1 MITLPYQDFVGMTM
15 SLGLLLEIGVRD
27 IAEVTRAAH
36 EPIVKWAQEN
46 GVRITSPIENGHR
59 SAILCIAPAKPV
71 EAYHGMK
78 RARVVCSLREGSIRL
93 SPHCYNTVEEMEKV
107 IEVLDDLNG

>member
-1 MITLPYQDFVGMTM
+1 
-15 SLGLLLEIGVRD
+15 VR
-27 IAEVTRAAH
+27 
-36 EPIVKWAQEN
+36 WAQEN
-46 GVRITSPIENGHR
+46 DVRISSPLDDRHR

-93 SPHCYNTVEEMEKV
+93 SPHCYNTLEEMEKV
-107 IEVLDDLNG
+107 IEVLDDLME